1 MAALR
6 RSLWLRVPLGSR
18 LARDQKSRGLH
29 RCTPSLAGLGLALED
44 FRSREGKYPASL
56 QDLGLPEARIID
68 PFTAR
73 PFIYRTE
80 NDHVM
85 VYSVGFDRQDHDG
98 TSRGV
103 SGRRDLVWEIKRQPR
118 TP

>member
-1 MAALR
+1 M
-6 RSLWLRVPLGSR
+6 
-18 LARDQKSRGLH
+18 
-29 RCTPSLAGLGLALED
+29 ED

-73 PFIYRTE
+73 PFIYPTE